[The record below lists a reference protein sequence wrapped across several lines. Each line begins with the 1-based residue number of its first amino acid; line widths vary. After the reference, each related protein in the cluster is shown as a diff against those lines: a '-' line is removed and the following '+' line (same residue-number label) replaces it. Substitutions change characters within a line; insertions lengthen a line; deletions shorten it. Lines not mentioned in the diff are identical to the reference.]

1 MIITS
6 LFPIWVT
13 FALFIAIMILS
24 FTSTPFAEYKR
35 NVKLLIKLLF
45 QKGYSLEQI
54 IEMIN
59 FYD

>member
-1 MIITS
+1 MVMS
-6 LFPIWVT
+6 LFFTICVM
-13 FALFIAIMILS
+13 FALFIAIMILI

-54 IEMIN
+54 IEIIN